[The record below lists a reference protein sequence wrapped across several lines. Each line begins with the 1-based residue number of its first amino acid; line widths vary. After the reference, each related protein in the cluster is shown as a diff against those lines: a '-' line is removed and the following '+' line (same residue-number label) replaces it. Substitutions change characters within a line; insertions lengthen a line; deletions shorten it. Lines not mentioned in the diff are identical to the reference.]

1 MCRLLYRGFFL
12 YFSGLSVPFITQII
26 DLAGQFGEIFVR
38 SAFVMPDHGK
48 QTLTGCHQPLVY
60 TRTLRLRFGLL
71 FADHHTFRT
80 TDKCGF
86 FQIIN
91 GSAVWCH
98 RRIVKLIF
106 ESSRQYLT
114 GGVFSMTHKYLFR
127 FFRTKAP
134 AHSISPSLSA

>member
-1 MCRLLYRGFFL
+1 MCCLLYRGFFL

-80 TDKCGF
+80 
-86 FQIIN
+86 IN
-91 GSAVWCH
+91 AAS
-98 RRIVKLIF
+98 
-106 ESSRQYLT
+106 
-114 GGVFSMTHKYLFR
+114 FR
-127 FFRTKAP
+127 
-134 AHSISPSLSA
+134 S